1 MTKQVIV
8 PQDKLDKLEEARIK
22 LYEFYE
28 YYIKTTDLAPALYDL
43 QNITGIMYE
52 LGNCNYPEYNP
63 EHNSEHEEP
72 NHD

>member
-1 MTKQVIV
+1 MAKQVIV
-8 PQDKLDKLEEARIK
+8 PQDKLDKLEEARVK

-28 YYIKTTDLAPALYDL
+28 YYLLGQPNALYDL

-52 LGNCNYPEYNP
+52 LGNRNYPEYNP

>member
-28 YYIKTTDLAPALYDL
+28 HYIKTTDLAPALCDL
-43 QNITGIMYE
+43 QTITGIMYE
-52 LGNCNYPEYNP
+52 IGNRKYPEYIQENK
-63 EHNSEHEEP
+63 EQQN
-72 NHD
+72 D

>member
-8 PQDKLDKLEEARIK
+8 PQDKLDRLEEARVK

-28 YYIKTTDLAPALYDL
+28 HYIKTTDLATALYDL

-52 LGNCNYPEYNP
+52 LGNRNYPEYRP
-63 EHNSEHEEP
+63 DHNSEHEEQS
-72 NHD
+72 ND

>member
-8 PQDKLDKLEEARIK
+8 PQDKLDKLEEARVK

-28 YYIKTTDLAPALYDL
+28 CYLLGQPNALYDL

-52 LGNCNYPEYNP
+52 IGNRNYPEYNP
-63 EHNSEHEEP
+63 ECKGV
-72 NHD
+72 

>member
-8 PQDKLDKLEEARIK
+8 PQDKLNKLEEARVK

-28 YYIKTTDLAPALYDL
+28 CYIKTTDLAPALYDL
-43 QNITGIMYE
+43 QNITGIMYK
-52 LGNCNYPEYNP
+52 LGNRNYPKYNP